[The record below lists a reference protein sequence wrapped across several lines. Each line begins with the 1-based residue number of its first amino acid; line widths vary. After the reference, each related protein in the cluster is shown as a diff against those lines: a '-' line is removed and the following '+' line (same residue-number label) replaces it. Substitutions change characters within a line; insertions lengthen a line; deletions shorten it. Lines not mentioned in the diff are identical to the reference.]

1 MKNIFRKRLYSALAT
16 GAMLLLLY
24 LSSSFTREKTPSKP
38 NIVLVVVD
46 DLGYGDIGVY
56 NPVSKIPTPNVDKLA
71 SQGVVFTNG
80 HTSASQSSPTRYG
93 IMTGRYSWRT
103 RLQVG
108 VLPQFDEPLID
119 KDRMTVAS
127 LLKGAGYSTACIGK
141 WHLGLGWQPIEGKT
155 IDYRSWGASP
165 ADIDYSKPLTASP
178 NDFGFDYFFG
188 LNASNNM
195 VPYCF
200 IENHKVVEIPTKLKY
215 PVFDTESG
223 RGLVSPDYNTQY
235 VEKTLFGKMMGWLEK
250 HIKEEPEKPFFL
262 YYSMSA
268 IHEPCLPDDP
278 NIGRS
283 QAGLRGDKVTE
294 VDDWMGKLLKW
305 LDDNHLSDNTLFIFT
320 SDNGAR
326 PGDNRGAVKKLA
338 DNEYGQKYNP
348 QKLLNYARELEEQ
361 PYYRIPDGSQTY
373 QIYGHSSE
381 GSNRGYKSDIYE
393 GGHNVP
399 FIMRWPGVVTPGE
412 VKKDLI
418 CTLDFFATFAAIVGK
433 EVPAH
438 AGEDSYNMMP
448 LLKGTNN
455 GPIRKTLVHK
465 AWYEG
470 KIGITSE
477 DWKLVPFKDG
487 GGWSKFR
494 DITEEGQLYNLKEDP
509 QEKVNLYDKYPEK
522 VKELTL
528 LLERIKSGDKE

>member
-1 MKNIFRKRLYSALAT
+1 MKNIFRKRLYAALAT
-16 GAMLLLLY
+16 GSMVLLLY
-24 LSSSFTREKTPSKP
+24 VCSSFTREKTPPKP

-155 IDYRSWGASP
+155 INYRSWGASP
-165 ADIDYSKPLTASP
+165 TIIDYSKPLTASP

-200 IENHKVVEIPTKLKY
+200 IENHKVVEIPTKFKD

-223 RGLVSPDYNTQY
+223 GGLVSPDYNTQY
-235 VEKTLFGKMMGWLEK
+235 VEKMLFGKMMGWLEK
-250 HIKEEPEKPFFL
+250 HVKEEPDKPFFL
-262 YYSMSA
+262 YYAMSA
-268 IHEPCLPDDP
+268 IHRPCLPDDP

-305 LDDNHLSDNTLFIFT
+305 LDDEGLSDNTLFIFT

-326 PGDNRGAVKKLA
+326 PGDPRGAVKKLA
-338 DNEYGQKYNP
+338 DNDYGQKYNP
-348 QKLLNYARELEEQ
+348 RELLEYQKELEIQ
-361 PYYRIPDGSQTY
+361 PYYQIPDGSQPY

-381 GSNRGYKSDIYE
+381 GPNRGYKADIYE
-393 GGHNVP
+393 GGHKVP
-399 FIMRWPGVVTPGE
+399 FIVRWPGVVKPGE
-412 VKKDLI
+412 VKNDLI
-418 CTLDFFATFAAIVGK
+418 CTLDFLSTFSAIVGK
-433 EVPAH
+433 ELPAN
-438 AGEDSYNMMP
+438 AGEDSYNMLP

-455 GPIRKTLVHK
+455 SPVRTILVHK
-465 AWYEG
+465 AWNEG
-470 KIGITSE
+470 KIAITSG
-477 DWKLVPFKDG
+477 DWKLIPFRDG
-487 GGWSKFR
+487 GGLFKFK
-494 DITEEGQLYNLKEDP
+494 DVPEEGQLYNLKDDP
-509 QEKVNLYDKYPEK
+509 QEKVNLYNKYPEK
-522 VKELTL
+522 VNELTL
-528 LLERIKSGDKE
+528 LLERIKSGAKE